1 MNILDIGDFIKQSRI
16 KNKLTI
22 NQLALYSDVSAAHIS
37 RIERGLRGASPDIL
51 KKLSKP
57 LKVSYEELLKISG
70 YLDAPF
76 FEDNTSENIKKDIP
90 TKFVTIFKELIKEK
104 NVTQKD
110 VAKYLRVSDRL
121 VVYYENGQRTP
132 PPDILEKIAD
142 YFNVSVDYLLGRT
155 DIKEPIHNA
164 NNEKP
169 PYDELSEEIHKL
181 SPESQEELIKLIE
194 LYKIRDMQKRNTE
207 ADDDLTNTD

>member
-76 FEDNTSENIKKDIP
+76 FEDNTSEKVQSNIAISGKRIFALLAISKITA
-90 TKFVTIFKELIKEK
+90 TK
-104 NVTQKD
+104 
-110 VAKYLRVSDRL
+110 
-121 VVYYENGQRTP
+121 
-132 PPDILEKIAD
+132 
-142 YFNVSVDYLLGRT
+142 
-155 DIKEPIHNA
+155 
-164 NNEKP
+164 NNP
-169 PYDELSEEIHKL
+169 NL
-181 SPESQEELIKLIE
+181 
-194 LYKIRDMQKRNTE
+194 
-207 ADDDLTNTD
+207 